1 MKIKRLLNTIVCTT
15 IVFLFSCEDA
25 IKYDKEIRLP
35 FSFPFNGIEGFGTEA
50 SILSG
55 NIFLRNFNK
64 KNYPQLK
71 SISFSAFL
79 IGADPD
85 QIIVELYNE
94 TDGVVIQNS
103 LISTSSTEYAWVDS
117 QDILNSLP
125 NKEINLTLSI
135 RSTATGGGG
144 GIYDAMLILK
154 RD

>member
-1 MKIKRLLNTIVCTT
+1 MT
-15 IVFLFSCEDA
+15 IVFLFSCDDT
-25 IKYDKEIRLP
+25 ITYDKEIRLS
-35 FSFPFNGIEGFGTEA
+35 FSLPFNGIEGFETET
-50 SILSG
+50 SILTG

-64 KNYPQLK
+64 KNYPQLR
-71 SISFSAFL
+71 SITFSAFL

-103 LISTSSTEYAWVDS
+103 LISTSSTEYVWVDS
-117 QDILNSLP
+117 QNILNSLP

-135 RSTATGGGG
+135 HSTTADGGG
-144 GIYDAMLILK
+144 GISDAMLTLK